1 MDPALYSPLPDD
13 WTVGVADIVE
23 STKAIA
29 NQRYKAVNMAGA
41 SVIAA
46 VTNALEGREFPFV
59 FGGDGASFAV
69 SPDDL
74 ERAREALA
82 ATAIW
87 VEEDLNLVMRVA
99 LVPVPAVRAQGLD
112 VRVAR
117 FGPSPNLSYAM
128 FSGGGLGW
136 ADAAMKRG
144 EFAVPAAPPGTQ
156 PDLSGLSCRFEEI
169 PSTRG
174 LILSVLVVPAQGADP
189 PAFRKVIEDII
200 ALVERS
206 PDAGRPVPPGGPPLR
221 WPPAGVEYEARAAR
235 GGPLLKR
242 RAVVLA
248 VTLWAY
254 VVHALRHQV
263 GNFVPKNYVQQ
274 VVENS
279 DFRKYDDGLR
289 MILDCTRGTGA
300 RADAASREGRV
311 RGDRALRPAPAG
323 CGDDDLLHAVGDA
336 QRPRPLH
343 RRRPRRLCL
352 GGDGAEGD
360 GGLIEADRLETLAC
374 RSRVQVSPPQSA
386 PTQPSTSQ
394 RIRTRHRDAA
404 GVAGAVIGVVDLA
417 RPFVRTGGLHAAEQR
432 QADHRP
438 LLQRRIGILVVDLG
452 LAGGGIDRVLEADDH
467 AADAAAAFADLHPR
481 VAGLRQPD
489 AGRLTGALRASRWGG
504 QQCRRDRDDES
515 RICKP

>member
-1 MDPALYSPLPDD
+1 MTTPDGTDIFYGSIPVFRGFGSLMDPAMYSPLPDD

-41 SVIAA
+41 AVIAA
-46 VTNALEGREFPFV
+46 ITNALDGREFPFV

-82 ATAIW
+82 ATATW
-87 VEEDLNLVMRVA
+87 VEESLNLIMRVA
-99 LVPVPAVRAQGLD
+99 LVPVRDVRAQGLD

-117 FGPSPNLSYAM
+117 FGPSANLSYAM

-144 EFAVPAAPPGTQ
+144 EFAVSAAAPGTQ

-174 LILSVLVVPAQGADP
+174 LILSVLVVPTGDADP
-189 PAFRKVIEDII
+189 RAFRKVIEDII
-200 ALVERS
+200 RLVEKS

-221 WPPAGVEYEARAAR
+221 WPPQGVEYEARAAR

-242 RAVVLA
+242 RGVVLA

-254 VVHALRHQV
+254 VVMRLGIKV

-289 MILDCTRGTGA
+289 MILDCTEELERALTALLAKAASERIVRYGLHRQDAAMMTCFTPSVMRSDHVHFIDGA
-300 RADAASREGRV
+300 RGGYASAAT
-311 RGDRALRPAPAG
+311 ALKAM
-323 CGDDDLLHAVGDA
+323 
-336 QRPRPLH
+336 
-343 RRRPRRLCL
+343 
-352 GGDGAEGD
+352 
-360 GGLIEADRLETLAC
+360 
-374 RSRVQVSPPQSA
+374 
-386 PTQPSTSQ
+386 
-394 RIRTRHRDAA
+394 AA
-404 GVAGAVIGVVDLA
+404 
-417 RPFVRTGGLHAAEQR
+417 
-432 QADHRP
+432 
-438 LLQRRIGILVVDLG
+438 
-452 LAGGGIDRVLEADDH
+452 
-467 AADAAAAFADLHPR
+467 
-481 VAGLRQPD
+481 
-489 AGRLTGALRASRWGG
+489 
-504 QQCRRDRDDES
+504 
-515 RICKP
+515 